1 MLTAMLVVGVI
12 ILVLMAPFFGLGL
25 FFETNTGQSVYDGI
39 NWVLGGG
46 WAVIIFGGLIW
57 LGCMCALVCTP
68 FSLLE
73 GQSVERKHDSSN
85 VSLFFSFIINVVL
98 TILVTLLARWVWP
111 FGWSRKLTM
120 WVMIISIVL
129 QGIITLLNMAGNK
142 SSVNGVPETIGASSA
157 ETGAETK
164 VQQPETPNFRAD

>member
-1 MLTAMLVVGVI
+1 MFTVMLVVAIVL
-12 ILVLMAPFFGLGL
+12 LVLLAPFFGLGL
-25 FFETNTGQSVYDGI
+25 FFETSTGQSVYDGI

-57 LGCMCALVCTP
+57 LGCMCALVYTP
-68 FSLLE
+68 FSLME
-73 GQSVERKHDSSN
+73 GQSIERKHDSSN

-111 FGWSRKLTM
+111 FGWSRKVTM

-129 QGIITLLNMAGNK
+129 QGVITLLNMAGNK
-142 SSVNGVPETIGASSA
+142 ASTNDVPKTLGASSTGTGT
-157 ETGAETK
+157 ETTI
-164 VQQPETPNFRAD
+164 QQPETPKFRAD